1 MASEA
6 EEPWM
11 GFPWKHLAR
20 TANDISNGSYEH
32 LCAALQTKQ
41 EAIVK
46 FRALILVAVAEVE
59 FLLLSSLAP
68 P

>member
-6 EEPWM
+6 EEPWV
-11 GFPWKHLAR
+11 GFLWKHLTR

-32 LCAALQTKQ
+32 LCAALQPKQ
-41 EAIVK
+41 EAVK
-46 FRALILVAVAEVE
+46 KLRALILVAVAEVE